1 MHSQFAPIG
10 RGHWPC
16 QGAWARVS
24 RWAATCASTWVLG
37 CVVACIPALL
47 PVQAAAAAAGTPGDL
62 AAGRERVERF
72 LGGLQGLE
80 ARFSQ
85 TLMDRTGQI
94 VDESGGRLSIRR
106 PNRFRWDYL
115 EPHSQLIVA
124 DGTRIWLYDADLE
137 QVTVRALDDTL
148 SATPAM
154 LLGGEGNL
162 EDNFTVT
169 QVSHEAVADSAQRGH
184 SGALLQWVRM
194 EPKRGDT
201 DFKWVRLGFQGETL
215 RFMELAD
222 KLGQTTRLE
231 FSELERNP
239 PQDPSRFTFTIP
251 PGADVIGDAG

>member
-1 MHSQFAPIG
+1 M
-10 RGHWPC
+10 
-16 QGAWARVS
+16 
-24 RWAATCASTWVLG
+24 
-37 CVVACIPALL
+37 
-47 PVQAAAAAAGTPGDL
+47 QAAATPAVGTPGDL

-94 VDESGGRLSIRR
+94 VDESSGRLSIRR

-154 LLGGEGNL
+154 LLGGEGRL

-169 QVSHEAVADSAQRGH
+169 QVGHETVAGSVVPGA
-184 SGALLQWVRM
+184 SGAVLQWVRM
-194 EPKRGDT
+194 EPKRADT
-201 DFKWVRLGFQGETL
+201 DFKWVRLGFQADSL
-215 RFMELAD
+215 RYMELAD
-222 KLGQTTRLE
+222 KLGQVTRLE
-231 FSELERNP
+231 FSGLERNP

-251 PGADVIGDAG
+251 PGADIIGDAAVSRE